1 MREKIAESD
10 RASVTKRRSVIQPR
24 SQSSRVEE
32 PLAKA
37 PGTCTMAKPPKDVHL
52 FDYLPYGGGKDP
64 PQYVWGHGGAI
75 TFRWQKEGLN
85 GMAHRKPHVNG
96 FWYRNEATLRRAN
109 GETYPL
115 YAAARAP
122 HELYVLEKGKQDYVS
137 SGRSKA
143 GKGLADWGQVPAT
156 KEPKSASKEKPSY
169 YSPVSVDQDGAY
181 KPTTAPASNWPAHG
195 AKGGAKK
202 SKPPAAPS
210 VTRCEFDGETLEV
223 SWTDHNNNS
232 DTWSLEYAPTW
243 WHEVRTR

>member
-1 MREKIAESD
+1 MVMTSPQVAQRTPSIGS
-10 RASVTKRRSVIQPR
+10 RRSCPR
-24 SQSSRVEE
+24 STSSLRE
-32 PLAKA
+32 LA
-37 PGTCTMAKPPKDVHL
+37 
-52 FDYLPYGGGKDP
+52 
-64 PQYVWGHGGAI
+64 
-75 TFRWQKEGLN
+75 
-85 GMAHRKPHVNG
+85 
-96 FWYRNEATLRRAN
+96 
-109 GETYPL
+109 
-115 YAAARAP
+115 
-122 HELYVLEKGKQDYVS
+122 
-137 SGRSKA
+137 
-143 GKGLADWGQVPAT
+143 WGQVPAT
-156 KEPKSASKEKPSY
+156 KDPKSASKEKPSY